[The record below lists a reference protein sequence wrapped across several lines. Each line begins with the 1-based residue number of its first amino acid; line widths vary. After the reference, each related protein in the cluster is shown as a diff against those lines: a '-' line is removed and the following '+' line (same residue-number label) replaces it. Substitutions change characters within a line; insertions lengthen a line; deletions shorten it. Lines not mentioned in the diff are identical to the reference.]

1 MPLPIFLVVRASV
14 ALSALWTLTLMP
26 PAVDDQAQV
35 TDRPRQAALGS
46 LPHQPVPV
54 EDADA
59 WMVPDRAPDDRER
72 ALASMAQAYGD
83 RDFARVLALAPR
95 VTADRDLGGYARLY
109 QVRAHIGRG
118 AFDEARRIAEPLVR
132 GAATPFLAEQARVA
146 AAEAAMQ
153 AGESAAAIAHLQTLM
168 NARPL
173 APERALLAL
182 GRAHARA
189 GDRTAAAVAFTRV
202 YYEYPLSGDAAEA
215 ATELTALRAGQPDL
229 SSEPSF
235 QLRLAR
241 AEALF
246 AARRLADARR
256 AFEELQPAS
265 DGDDRAL
272 VDVRL
277 GQTDYHLGRHAQ
289 ARAAL
294 ARYVDR
300 GPRQAEARFFDLLAL
315 RESGQGD
322 AFVRGARALIDDYP
336 KSAWAADTLDALG
349 TYYVRA
355 DEDSRAAGVFTE
367 LFERY
372 PSSPHAERAA
382 WMAGWRAYRER
393 RYTETIRIFERAA
406 ADYPRANKR
415 ADWLYWA
422 ARARAESG
430 DGATAAARH
439 RLVLADYAHSYYGR
453 QSARRLGV
461 AAPAFQVS
469 RAADR
474 RSGRTTEETA
484 REALPNGLVIHR
496 LLRAG
501 LYDDALGELRAA
513 ERASGTTPV
522 IQATIAWAT
531 REKGDLLRAS
541 VLMKRAYPQYLSQAG
556 AQLPDD
562 VLRVTYPVN
571 YWPLIRK
578 YSAAHGLDP
587 YLIAALIAQESG
599 YNPAARSG
607 ANAWGLMQVV
617 PATARGYA
625 RKLGIR
631 RFSTRSLTDPETNI
645 RIGTAYF
652 ADQVARLGGVH
663 AALAGYNAGPTRARR
678 WMGEKP
684 GLDRDEWIDDIPF
697 PETQFYVK
705 RILGTAEDYRAL
717 YGSGF
722 DPALRRTGLRARGA
736 AGGE

>member
-1 MPLPIFLVVRASV
+1 MPLPIFLIVRASV
-14 ALSALWTLTLMP
+14 AMSALWTLTLMK
-26 PAVDDQAQV
+26 PADGGQAAV

-46 LPHQPVPV
+46 IRHDPVPS

-72 ALASMAQAYGD
+72 ALASMAQAHAAGD
-83 RDFARVLALAPR
+83 VARVLTLAPR
-95 VTADRDLGGYARLY
+95 VSADRDLGGYARLY
-109 QVRAHIGRG
+109 QVRAHAGRG
-118 AFDEARRIAEPLVR
+118 AFDEARRIAEPLAR
-132 GAATPFLAEQARVA
+132 DAATPYLAEQARLA
-146 AAEAAMQ
+146 AADAAMQ
-153 AGESAAAIAHLQTLM
+153 ALDHGAAIAHLQALM
-168 NARPL
+168 NGAPL
-173 APERALLAL
+173 APERALLWL
-182 GRAHARA
+182 GRAHALA

-202 YYEYPLSGDAAEA
+202 YYEYPLSGDAADA
-215 ATELTALRAGQPDL
+215 AAELDALRAGEPDL
-229 SSEPSF
+229 SNEPSF

-246 AARRLADARR
+246 AARRFPEARR
-256 AFEELQPAS
+256 AFEELRPAS
-265 DGDDRAL
+265 DGGDRAL

-277 GQTDYHLGRHAQ
+277 GQIDVHTGRHAQ

-294 ARYVDR
+294 ARYTDD
-300 GPRQAEARFFDLLAL
+300 GPREAEARFFDLLAL
-315 RESGQGD
+315 RESGRGD
-322 AFVRGARALIDDYP
+322 AFVRGVRALVDDFP
-336 KSAWAADTLDALG
+336 KSTWAAGALDALG

-355 DEDSRAAGVFTE
+355 DEDARAAQVFAE
-367 LFERY
+367 LFDRY

-393 RYTETIRIFERAA
+393 RYQDTIRIFERAA
-406 ADYPRANKR
+406 ADYPRAGRR

-430 DGATAAARH
+430 DGGAAAARH

-461 AAPAFQVS
+461 SAPTFQVS
-469 RAADR
+469 LAANR
-474 RSGRTTEETA
+474 RSGRSTEETA
-484 REALPNGLVIHR
+484 REALPNGLLIHR

-513 ERASGTTPV
+513 ERAWGTTPV

-531 REKGDLLRAS
+531 RETGDLLRAS

-556 AQLPDD
+556 ARLPDD
-562 VLRVTYPVN
+562 VLRVTYPVS
-571 YWPLIRK
+571 YWGLIRK
-578 YSAAHGLDP
+578 YSAAHRLDP

-599 YNPAARSG
+599 YNPLARSG
-607 ANAWGLMQVV
+607 ADAWGLMQIV
-617 PATARGYA
+617 PATGRAYA

-631 RFSTRSLTDPETNI
+631 NFTTRSLTDPETNI

-652 ADQVARLGGVH
+652 ADQIARLGGVP

-678 WMGEKP
+678 WMQEKP

-717 YGSGF
+717 YGRGF
-722 DPALRRTGLRARGA
+722 DPAMHRTGPRARGA
-736 AGGE
+736 SGGE